1 MSTKA
6 SKRSVELPRNH
17 IHLWG
22 LDIENCSTATWE
34 ARRRNE
40 EAGDLGAEIK
50 HSSKAYVCET
60 SDLGKPNLDITWSA
74 SAFLSCNSTLGW
86 SVR

>member
-22 LDIENCSTATWE
+22 LDMETFPTATWE
-34 ARRRNE
+34 ARRRDE
-40 EAGDLGAEIK
+40 EAGEPGAEIK
-50 HSSKAYVCET
+50 HSDKACVCET
-60 SDLGKPNLDITWSA
+60 SDLGEPNLDIAW
-74 SAFLSCNSTLGW
+74 
-86 SVR
+86 